1 MRQIKFR
8 IIATLLFVLL
18 LALPGYAPAY
28 AQDASQV
35 LRTSVGF
42 RTVKNTAQMDEAT
55 RQAVTNLE
63 KQAQAANAAQK
74 YGEALKHYAH
84 GMVLMRK
91 QEWTPR
97 RAFETALQLKPNKLI
112 FDPGEI
118 AHIKVTQTFALDEPL
133 SGKFTLTL
141 ALSQARTQPGVTT
154 SVSAAP
160 PPVLKE
166 LKTLKEV
173 AADFSKELLLEAV
186 LPQAGDGNYQLL
198 LTLTPVEGAPIVKP
212 ASIRIERELNAKA
225 NQLKA
230 RIAAVRTDLEQ
241 RNQDVNHQELL
252 LALPRADYTAL
263 LIDMVNDG
271 SLPLDRVA
279 WASEFANAHAM
290 LDQIS
295 KGVNP
300 LKGKRGDIP
309 WAYNSAVDN
318 TVQPYRL
325 FVPAKYDAKQKW
337 PLIVALHGM
346 GGDENSFFNG
356 YAKGAIKEEAEKHG
370 YLIVCPK
377 GRGSASMYLG
387 AAERDVLDVLK
398 EAKRQFNIDENR
410 VYLMG
415 HSMGGY
421 GTWSVAVNNPELFAA
436 LAPISGGGI
445 PPVVLGLKKIA
456 HVPWIVT
463 HGDKDP
469 TVSVEESRKMVKA
482 GKDLGIEIK
491 YNEVPGGDHG
501 SVAVPAFPEIF
512 DWFDAHK
519 RQPKAAVKTAGSGQ

>member
-8 IIATLLFVLL
+8 TIANLLCVLL
-18 LALPGYAPAY
+18 LALPGYA
-28 AQDASQV
+28 QDASQV
-35 LRTSVGF
+35 LRASVGF

-55 RQAVTNLE
+55 RQTVAELE
-63 KQAQAANAAQK
+63 KKAQAANAAQK
-74 YGEALKHYAH
+74 YGEALKYFAH
-84 GMVLMRK
+84 GMALMRK

-97 RAFETALQLKPNKLI
+97 RAFETALQLKLDKLV

-118 AHIKVTQTFALDEPL
+118 ARVKVSQMFALDEPL
-133 SGKFTLTL
+133 SGKLALTL
-141 ALSQARTQPGVTT
+141 ALSQARTQPG
-154 SVSAAP
+154 SAASAAP
-160 PPVLKE
+160 PPIMKE

-186 LPQAGDGNYQLL
+186 LPQAGDGTYQLL
-198 LTLTPVEGAPIVKP
+198 LTLTPTEGAPIIKP
-212 ASIRIERELNAKA
+212 ATIRIERDLNSKA

-241 RNQDVNHQELL
+241 HNQDVNHQELL
-252 LALPRADYTAL
+252 LALPRADYAAS
-263 LIDMVNDG
+263 LIEMVNSG
-271 SLPLDRVA
+271 TLALDRVD
-279 WASEFANAHAM
+279 WSGEFASAHAM

-295 KGVNP
+295 KGLNP
-300 LKGKRGDIP
+300 LKAKRGDIH
-309 WAYNSAVDN
+309 WAYHSVVDN

-356 YAKGAIKEEAEKHG
+356 YARGSIKDEAEQRG

-377 GRGSASMYLG
+377 GRGPASMYLG

-398 EAKRQFNIDENR
+398 ETRRQFNIDENR
-410 VYLMG
+410 IYLMG

-421 GTWSVAVNNPELFAA
+421 GTWSVAVNNPDLFAA
-436 LAPISGGGI
+436 LAPISGGGM
-445 PPVVLGLKKIA
+445 PQVVVGLKKIA
-456 HVPWIVT
+456 HISWLVT

-469 TVSVEESRKMVKA
+469 TVSVEESRRMVKA

-501 SVAVPAFPEIF
+501 NIVVPAFKEIF
-512 DWFDAHK
+512 AWFDAHK
-519 RQPKAAVKTAGSGQ
+519 RQPKAAVKAAGNGQ

>member
-1 MRQIKFR
+1 MRQIKFCTF
-8 IIATLLFVLL
+8 ATLLCVLL
-18 LALPGYAPAY
+18 LALTGYAPAY

-35 LRTSVGF
+35 LRASVGF
-42 RTVKNTAQMDEAT
+42 RTVKNTTQMDDAT
-55 RQAVTNLE
+55 RQAVTELE
-63 KQAQAANAAQK
+63 KKAQAANSAQK
-74 YGEALKHYAH
+74 YGEALKHMAH
-84 GMVLMRK
+84 GMALMRK

-97 RAFETALQLKPNKLI
+97 RAFETALQLKLDKLI
-112 FDPGEI
+112 FDPGET
-118 AHIKVTQTFALDEPL
+118 ARVKVSQAFALDEPL
-133 SGKFTLTL
+133 VGKLSLTL
-141 ALSQARTQPGVTT
+141 ALSQARTQPGAT
-154 SVSAAP
+154 VSAAP
-160 PPVLKE
+160 PPVMKE
-166 LKTLKEV
+166 LKVLKEV
-173 AADFSKELLLEAV
+173 TADFSKELLLDAV
-186 LPQAGDGNYQLL
+186 LPQAGDGAYQLL
-198 LTLTPVEGAPIVKP
+198 LTLTPTEGAPIIKP
-212 ASIRIERELNAKA
+212 ATIRIERDLNNKA

-252 LALPRADYTAL
+252 LALPRADYAAS
-263 LIDMVNDG
+263 LIDMVNAG
-271 SLPLDRVA
+271 TLPLDRVD

-290 LDQIS
+290 LDQIG
-295 KGVNP
+295 KGLNP
-300 LKGKRGDIP
+300 LKAKRGDIH

-356 YAKGAIKEEAEKHG
+356 YAKGVIKEDAEKRG

-377 GRGSASMYLG
+377 GRGSASMYMG

-421 GTWSVAVNNPELFAA
+421 GTWSVAVNNPDLFAA
-436 LAPISGGGI
+436 IAPISGGGI

-456 HVPWIVT
+456 HIPWLVT

-469 TVSVEESRKMVKA
+469 TVSVEESRRMVKA
-482 GKDLGIEIK
+482 GKELGIEIK

-501 SVAVPAFPEIF
+501 NIVVPAFKEIF
-512 DWFDAHK
+512 DWFDTHK
-519 RQPKAAVKTAGSGQ
+519 RQSKTTAKAAGSGQ